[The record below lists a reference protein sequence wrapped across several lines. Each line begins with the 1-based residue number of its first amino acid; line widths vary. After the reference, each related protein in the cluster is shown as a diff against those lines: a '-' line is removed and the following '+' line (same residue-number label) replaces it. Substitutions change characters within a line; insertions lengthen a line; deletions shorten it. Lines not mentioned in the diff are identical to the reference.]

1 MCFYGDLLYGE
12 ISLQMERRSL
22 RIIAPAILS
31 MIEMSFGKS
40 QIMLALSKL
49 AHRLHI
55 DLMCSTVLPVI
66 IPCQVINY
74 KVESNQ
80 CLTRIVSRRDIVA
93 GVQAFFGAAFHA
105 YASRIRFG
113 DQRIV

>member
-1 MCFYGDLLYGE
+1 
-12 ISLQMERRSL
+12 
-22 RIIAPAILS
+22 
-31 MIEMSFGKS
+31 
-40 QIMLALSKL
+40 MLALSKL

-55 DLMCSTVLPVI
+55 NLMCSTVLPVI

-74 KVESNQ
+74 KMESNQ
-80 CLTRIVSRRDIVA
+80 CLTRIVSQRDIVA
-93 GVQAFFGAAFHA
+93 GVQAFFGKLSQL